1 MSKHSHPKPSDKPG
15 DEAPLRKAD
24 LAAGKLVPRK
34 RAPDGAVLPEEQCV
48 NGLLGKN
55 RSP

>member
-1 MSKHSHPKPSDKPG
+1 MSKHSHAKRSDKAG
-15 DEAPLRKAD
+15 DDAPLRKAD

-34 RAPDGAVLPEEQCV
+34 RAPDGAVLPKERV
-48 NGLLGKN
+48 NICLEKN